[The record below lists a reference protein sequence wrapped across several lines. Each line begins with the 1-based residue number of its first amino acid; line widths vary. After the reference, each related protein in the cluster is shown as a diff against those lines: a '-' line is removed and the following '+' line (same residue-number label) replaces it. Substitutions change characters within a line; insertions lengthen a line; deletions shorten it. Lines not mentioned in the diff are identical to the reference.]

1 MTSSN
6 SADTARDILI
16 GVDVGGTFTDA
27 VVIMGRE
34 NFRAKSPSTYPEI
47 GRGVLAACQLAAEA
61 AGYALPDLLPRVKKF
76 GLGTTA
82 VTNVIATRNGLRTG
96 LLTTKGFEETLRLAR
111 GRTQDVGGWL
121 KPVDALVEA
130 RAIVGIDERVDRNG
144 TVLKALD
151 AAEVIAAGRY
161 LADEVGV
168 ESIAVSFLWSFLN
181 QTHEREAAR
190 LLRESLPGMPVSAGV
205 ELRPVIREYE
215 RTTLAVLNAYAK
227 GAYRG
232 VDDLAK
238 ELRAAGLQAPVL
250 LCHSGGGAISIEQAR
265 EQPVWLAASGPAAG
279 VAAAARIALDA
290 GEDKVLTCDL
300 GGTSFDV
307 AHLAHGAPARTQ
319 RGDLMGFWTALPRVD
334 VESVGAGGGSLSWI
348 DERGM
353 LRVGPKSAGSS
364 PGPVCYGRGGTQ
376 PALTDAL
383 LVLGYID
390 PDRFLGGAMKL
401 DRGAALAACEKLGG
415 ELGLDVRDAAWGIR
429 EIALA
434 EMVKAVR
441 ARLSNH
447 ALAAAEHCL
456 ISYGGCG
463 ALFAADVARLAGLQ
477 RVLVPEL
484 ASVLSA
490 YGAATMDIRRERLTT
505 LLMKLPGDGEVIDR
519 TFATLREAVWQ
530 DLAADGVPEADREV
544 RFEADMRFMLQR
556 WELTIALPGE
566 PVLGDGGKQAEA
578 LFREEYL
585 RRFGA
590 ASTTTTGIVE
600 LVGIRAIGIG
610 RMAGSEILP
619 ELVSGRGTARRVVEG
634 GSEDAPPSAA
644 GAAAT
649 SPRQAR
655 GGSGERMVSLRRGAA
670 PEPVAVHDSA
680 SLTPGDIFTG
690 PALVDASD
698 TTIWVPSGM
707 TARVDAQRTLVIE
720 ARS

>member
-1 MTSSN
+1 M
-6 SADTARDILI
+6 AVRDILI

-27 VVIMGRE
+27 VVMVGGAS
-34 NFRAKSPSTYPEI
+34 FRAKSPSTYPEI
-47 GRGVLAACQLAAEA
+47 GRGVLAACELAARASGQELA
-61 AGYALPDLLPRVKKF
+61 ELLPRVKKF

-82 VTNVIATRNGLRTG
+82 VTNVIATRTG
-96 LLTTKGFEETLRLAR
+96 LKTGLVTTKGFEETLRLAR
-111 GRTQDVGGWL
+111 GRTSEQDGWL

-130 RAIVGIDERVDRNG
+130 RAIVGIDERIDRNG
-144 TVLKALD
+144 VVLKALVPAD
-151 AAEVIAAGRY
+151 VVKAGRY

-181 QTHEREAAR
+181 EAHEREAAR
-190 LLRESLPGMPVSAGV
+190 LLREALPGMPISSGV

-215 RTTLAVLNAYAK
+215 RTTLAVLNAYAT

-232 VDDLAK
+232 VDGLAK
-238 ELRAAGLQAPVL
+238 QLREAGLEAPVL
-250 LCHSGGGAISIEQAR
+250 LCHSGGGAISVEQAR

-279 VAAAARIALDA
+279 VAAAARIARDA

-307 AHLAHGAPARTQ
+307 AHLADGAPARTQ

-334 VESVGAGGGSLSWI
+334 VESVGAGGGSLAWI

-353 LRVGPKSAGSS
+353 LRVGPRSAGSS

-376 PALTDAL
+376 VALTDAL

-390 PDRFLGGAMKL
+390 PARFLGGTMVL
-401 DRGAALAACEKLGG
+401 DREAALAACGKLGD
-415 ELGLDVRDAAWGIR
+415 ELGLDGVDAAWGVR
-429 EIALA
+429 EIAVA

-456 ISYGGCG
+456 VSYGGCG
-463 ALFAADVARLAGLQ
+463 ALFAAEVARLAGLP

-505 LLMKLPGDGEVIDR
+505 LLMKLPGDGQVIDR
-519 TFATLREAVWQ
+519 TFAALREAVWQ
-530 DLAADGVPEADREV
+530 DLAADGVAEADREV
-544 RFEADMRFMLQR
+544 RFELDMRWFLQR
-556 WELTIALPGE
+556 WELTIAVPGE
-566 PVLGDGGKQAEA
+566 PSLGDGGAQAEA
-578 LFREEYL
+578 LFRAEYL

-590 ASTTTTGIVE
+590 ASTTTSGIVE
-600 LVGIRAIGIG
+600 LVGIRAVGIG
-610 RMAGSEILP
+610 RMEDEILP
-619 ELVSGRGTARRVVEG
+619 ELARGGGPPAHRAVEG
-634 GSEDAPPSAA
+634 NSLSAPPSSLRD
-644 GAAAT
+644 AT

-655 GGSGERMVSLRRGAA
+655 GGLEARLVSLKRSHA
-670 PEPVAVHDSA
+670 PEPISVHDTA
-680 SLTPGDIFTG
+680 SLAPGDHFTG
-690 PALVDASD
+690 PALVDSSD
-698 TTIWVPSGM
+698 TTIWVPKGM
-707 TARVDAQRTLVIE
+707 TARVDPNRTLVIE
-720 ARS
+720 VST

>member
-1 MTSSN
+1 MTSSGGAA
-6 SADTARDILI
+6 SSRDILI

-27 VVIMGRE
+27 VVIAGGE
-34 NFRAKSPSTYPEI
+34 SFRAKSPSTYPEI
-47 GRGVLAACQLAAEA
+47 GRGVLAACKLAAQA
-61 AGYALPDLLPRVKKF
+61 AGLELAELLPRVKKF

-82 VTNVIATRNGLRTG
+82 VTNVIATRTGLRTG
-96 LLTTKGFEETLRLAR
+96 LVTTKGFEETLRLAR
-111 GRTQDVGGWL
+111 GRTQTVDGWL
-121 KPVDALVEA
+121 KSVDALVDA
-130 RAIVGIDERVDRNG
+130 RAIVGVDERIDRNG
-144 TVLKALD
+144 VVLKPLD
-151 AAEVIAAGRY
+151 PAEVIAAGRY
-161 LADEVGV
+161 LADEAGV

-181 QTHEREAAR
+181 QDHEREAAR
-190 LLRESLPGMPVSAGV
+190 LLREALPGMPVSAGV

-232 VDDLAK
+232 VDDLAN
-238 ELRAAGLQAPVL
+238 ELRAAGLTAPVL

-265 EQPVWLAASGPAAG
+265 EQPVWLSASGPAAG

-307 AHLAHGAPARTQ
+307 AHLAQGAPARTQ
-319 RGDLMGFWTALPRVD
+319 RGELMGFWTALPRVD

-376 PALTDAL
+376 AALTDAL
-383 LVLGYID
+383 LALGYID
-390 PDRFLGGAMKL
+390 PQRFLGGTMTL
-401 DRGAALAACEKLGG
+401 DRDGALGACGKLGG
-415 ELGLDVRDAAWGIR
+415 ELGLDGVDAAWGIR
-429 EIALA
+429 EIAVA

-447 ALAAAEHCL
+447 ALAASEHCL
-456 ISYGGCG
+456 VSYGGCG
-463 ALFAADVARLAGLQ
+463 ALFAAEVAKLAGLP

-505 LLMKLPGDGEVIDR
+505 LLMKVPGDAAAIDR
-519 TFATLREAVWQ
+519 TFAELREAVWQ

-544 RFEADMRFMLQR
+544 RFEADMRFFLQR
-556 WELTIALPGE
+556 WELTVAFPGN
-566 PVLGDGGKQAEA
+566 PAPGDGGKQAEA
-578 LFREEYL
+578 IFREEYL

-590 ASTTTTGIVE
+590 ASTTTSGIVE

-610 RMAGSEILP
+610 HMEGVEQASAPKQSKPAAERAASPI
-619 ELVSGRGTARRVVEG
+619 GTR
-634 GSEDAPPSAA
+634 P
-644 GAAAT
+644 
-649 SPRQAR
+649 
-655 GGSGERMVSLRRGAA
+655 VSLKRAQK
-670 PEPVAVHDSA
+670 PDPVDVYDCGR
-680 SLTPGDIFTG
+680 LTPGEMFTG

-698 TTIWVPSGM
+698 TTIWVPRGM
-707 TARVDAQRTLVIE
+707 TARVDMQRTLVIE
-720 ARS
+720 ATK